1 MLNCMII
8 TAAYRSSLI
17 AHLTVQKKFPPINT
31 FEDLLER
38 KGWRWGRMPSSGT
51 SFTFFNKSSDPVVNG
66 VFMNI
71 EVKIVGWETK
81 KEKRKL
87 FFWDINTVV
96 IYEEYTDDE
105 SALEGLVR
113 CLIEFR
119 RNVRFIEISVFTIS
133 VSWSRRKYETGIER
147 RIFLPNQQILRERH
161 HQHLLHQQSRLH
173 THSLEH

>member
-1 MLNCMII
+1 MII

-71 EVKIVGWETK
+71 EVKVVGWETK
-81 KEKRKL
+81 KEKRKP
-87 FFWDINTVV
+87 FFFLRYKHIVV

-105 SALEGLVR
+105 SAFEGLVR

-133 VSWSRRKYETGIER
+133 VS
-147 RIFLPNQQILRERH
+147 
-161 HQHLLHQQSRLH
+161 
-173 THSLEH
+173 